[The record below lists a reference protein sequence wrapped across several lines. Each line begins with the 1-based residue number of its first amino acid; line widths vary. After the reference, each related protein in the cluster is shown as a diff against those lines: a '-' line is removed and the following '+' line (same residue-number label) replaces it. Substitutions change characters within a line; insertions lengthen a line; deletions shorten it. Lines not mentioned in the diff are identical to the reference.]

1 MGLSS
6 SDFRQPAALLAASAL
21 LGLPGPSGSAAAQ
34 DVTLTPETTLRGD
47 EGSTVETLDFSSDGR
62 LLLVGDDQG
71 RLAVRSLDSGRRLS
85 GGVGPVHGAAVL
97 FAAFMAGDTAVVS
110 VDEEGT
116 VLVHRMSG
124 GELARP
130 PAARLET
137 GDEPIRAALDAGR
150 RYLAVATEA
159 PRVELFDLHT
169 RQRLGTVDPGE
180 GGDEILHL
188 GFDRP
193 GRQLVAVTAGGRV
206 TAWNPANLETLR
218 RVTLQGDDLHGSRST
233 VHAVDADRGAN
244 VLVVALEEVA
254 LPRGGVSGRA
264 RPGDLER
271 RDQLLVFDWHSGAR
285 ITGMS
290 VPGGVIDRLR
300 AGPGSDHAAVALGDR
315 VSLMDL
321 RRGERG
327 AGFSAS
333 APVTALAISS
343 DDGRLAVASEDGEVA
358 VWGMDYRAP
367 PTAAA
372 PEDERPALAGRLRV
386 LGEDEPALSAEDSA
400 VVAVLPFDD
409 READGRRSRLIA
421 ELLTTQLANLDHLTL
436 VERLRIDDLLREL
449 DLRRRGITEDR
460 GLELGR
466 MLNADFVLLGSLGS
480 FGSSYT
486 LSARLLRVETGEVV
500 SGRQVLCQECRAQEL
515 FDAVHLLG
523 TTIAR

>member
-1 MGLSS
+1 MDLS
-6 SDFRQPAALLAASAL
+6 RPPAGHRTRATVLGVLAL
-21 LGLPGPSGSAAAQ
+21 LGLAAGAGAQ
-34 DVTLTPETTLRGD
+34 DVTLTPETTLRAGD
-47 EGSTVETLDFSSDGR
+47 RVTTLDFSSDGR
-62 LLLVGDDQG
+62 RLLAGDGKG
-71 RLAVRSLDSGRRLS
+71 RLTAYDLDAGRRLS
-85 GGVGPVHGAAVL
+85 RVEAHDDRVV
-97 FAAFMAGDTAVVS
+97 FAAFLAGDTAVVS
-110 VDEEGT
+110 VDGDGT
-116 VLVHRMSG
+116 VVVHRIAEDG
-124 GELARP
+124 LARP
-130 PAARLET
+130 PAAQLET
-137 GDEPIRAALDAGR
+137 GDAPVRVALDAGR
-150 RYLAVATEA
+150 RFLAVATEA
-159 PRVELFDLHT
+159 PRIELFDLPT
-169 RQRLGTVDPGE
+169 RQRLGTVDAGE

-188 GFDRP
+188 GFDRR

-218 RVTLQGDDLHGSRST
+218 RVTLQGEDLHGSRSV
-233 VHAVDADRGAN
+233 VHAVDADRGSN

-254 LPRGGVSGRA
+254 LPRGGVSRRA

-290 VPGGVIDRLR
+290 VADGVIDRLR
-300 AGPGSDHAAVALGDR
+300 AGPGSDHAAVALGER

-327 AGFSAS
+327 AGFAAS
-333 APVTALAISS
+333 APVTALAISPG
-343 DDGRLAVASEDGEVA
+343 DERLAAASEDGEVA
-358 VWGMDYRAP
+358 VWAMDYRDP

-372 PEDERPALAGRLRV
+372 PEEERPALAGRIRV
-386 LGEDEPALSAEDSA
+386 LGEEEPALAAEDSA

-409 READGRRSRLIA
+409 REGDGRRSRLVA
-421 ELLTTQLANLDHLTL
+421 ELLTTQLANLEHLTL

-480 FGSSYT
+480 FGASYT
-486 LSARLLRVETGEVV
+486 ISARLLRVETGEVV
-500 SGRQVLCQECRAQEL
+500 SGRQVLCQECRPQEL
-515 FDAVHLLG
+515 FHAIHLLG